1 MKSKNI
7 KNSIKKQGS
16 FLSKGTQNLTNEQ
29 KIDTIY
35 NTVGKLANVVND
47 MNANMK
53 DMKVDMKEMKVD
65 MKEMKV
71 DMKEMNAS
79 MKVMNVDIKD
89 MNSNMKGMNANMADI
104 KAIIVQMKEGI
115 DNLNINFLKTAAG
128 KSIKNNS
135 HSYVSDENRNNQKE
149 EISQHCYSE
158 ASYNSK
164 LNSKEDKKGY
174 KVKVVSY
181 RINRIK
187 KENSIDMKNYR
198 YYPGPNFSKERKQKE
213 MRVTESKDII
223 KKKQLQEGM
232 KKKN

>member
-1 MKSKNI
+1 
-7 KNSIKKQGS
+7 
-16 FLSKGTQNLTNEQ
+16 
-29 KIDTIY
+29 
-35 NTVGKLANVVND
+35 

-135 HSYVSDENRNNQKE
+135 NSYVSDENRNNQKE

-187 KENSIDMKNYR
+187 K
-198 YYPGPNFSKERKQKE
+198 RKQY
-213 MRVTESKDII
+213 
-223 KKKQLQEGM
+223 
-232 KKKN
+232 